1 MLENLL
7 GYILFGSVISF
18 ASPWLV
24 PILTVAPI
32 VNILSVKAYNKW
44 EYAHRSKMTDLN
56 QKLGHVEELPD
67 DFAAAKD
74 IRIYSMASWLR
85 ECYRDLSDQRSKWDR
100 NVVKKSF
107 LSRIADLVV
116 ILIRDGGAYALL
128 IHMFYSGKI
137 GIDEFVLY
145 FAAISSFASW
155 VGDIISCWNKANTVS
170 LKLCDF
176 RDFVDYPEYDGSGI
190 AKATDHMNTVPEI
203 EFKNV
208 SFRYDGAEQDTIHD
222 LSLKIKSGE
231 KLALVGLNGAGKTTL
246 VKLLCGLYRPTSGE
260 IFFNG
265 IPLSDFKREDYYKLI
280 SPVFQEIRTA
290 FFSLAETVS
299 GKSTAETDLEKAE
312 TCMRQ
317 AGLGAKIDALPDGI
331 HTKLNKKVHENGTEL
346 SGGEAQKLIYAAL
359 KGGITVGSI
368 AKYVTCI
375 MLLVETLI
383 NIVTTTQ
390 QALYNNHYLKRYFS
404 YFDIPNNM
412 YQGSLTVEKR
422 DDNEYYVE
430 FRNVSFKYPNTEA
443 YALRNVNL
451 KFKIGEKLAI
461 VGMNGSGK
469 TTFIKLLCRLYD
481 PTEGEIL
488 LNGVNIQKYDY
499 DEYMSVFS
507 VVFQDFSLFS
517 FKIGEVVAS
526 SKTFDENKVR
536 ECLVKANFGD
546 RLHEMPEGIHTYL
559 YKGYD
564 QSGIEISG
572 GEAQKIALARALY
585 KDSPFILLDEPTAA
599 LDPISEYEVYSNFN
613 AISGDKTTVYISHR
627 LASCRFCNKIVV
639 FDDGKIVQH
648 GSHEELLSDVNGKY
662 HELWNAQAQYYTT

>member
-1 MLENLL
+1 MKKKKPTHSVFSNFAWSLKMLLKYSKAAFFITALFIPINIGLRYLEIYLPSLVVSEITNGQTLTHSLLSIGIVMLLIMLGNIIVQALGHIRNSTLGIYRYKMTALVTRKQLSMFYQTYEQKEVRDLANRASNATQMWDGVQPLTDIVYNGFGMLENLL

-155 VGDIISCWNKANTVS
+155 VGGIISCWNKANTVS

-190 AKATDHMNTVPEI
+190 AKAADHMNTVPEI

-346 SGGEAQKLIYAAL
+346 SGGEAQKL
-359 KGGITVGSI
+359 
-368 AKYVTCI
+368 
-375 MLLVETLI
+375 M
-383 NIVTTTQ
+383 
-390 QALYNNHYLKRYFS
+390 
-404 YFDIPNNM
+404 
-412 YQGSLTVEKR
+412 
-422 DDNEYYVE
+422 
-430 FRNVSFKYPNTEA
+430 
-443 YALRNVNL
+443 
-451 KFKIGEKLAI
+451 
-461 VGMNGSGK
+461 
-469 TTFIKLLCRLYD
+469 
-481 PTEGEIL
+481 
-488 LNGVNIQKYDY
+488 
-499 DEYMSVFS
+499 
-507 VVFQDFSLFS
+507 
-517 FKIGEVVAS
+517 
-526 SKTFDENKVR
+526 
-536 ECLVKANFGD
+536 
-546 RLHEMPEGIHTYL
+546 
-559 YKGYD
+559 
-564 QSGIEISG
+564 
-572 GEAQKIALARALY
+572 LARALY
-585 KDSPFILLDEPTAA
+585 KDAPLLILDEPTAA
-599 LDPISEYEVYSNFN
+599 LDPIAESKIYNEFN
-613 AISGDKTTVYISHR
+613 VMAKNKTSLFISHR
-627 LASCRFCNKIVV
+627 LASTSFCDRIILLENGNITEEGTHQELMGANGTYKGL
-639 FDDGKIVQH
+639 FDIQSCWYKEDMEG
-648 GSHEELLSDVNGKY
+648 GDSE
-662 HELWNAQAQYYTT
+662 

>member
-1 MLENLL
+1 MKKKKPTHSVFSNFAWSLKMLLKYSKAAFFITALFIPINIGLRYLEIYLPSLVVSEITNGQTLTHSLLSIGIVMLLIMLGNIIVQALGHIRNSTLGIYRYKMTALVTRKQLSMFYQTYEQKEVRDLANRASNATQMWDGVQPLTDIVYNGFGMIENLL

-85 ECYRDLSDQRSKWDR
+85 ECYRDLSEQRAKWDR
-100 NVVKKSF
+100 TTVKKSF

-128 IHMFYSGKI
+128 IHMFYNGKI

-155 VGDIISCWNKANTVS
+155 VGGIISCWNKANTVS

-190 AKATDHMNTVPEI
+190 AKAADHMNTVPEI

-346 SGGEAQKLIYAAL
+346 SGGEAQKL
-359 KGGITVGSI
+359 
-368 AKYVTCI
+368 
-375 MLLVETLI
+375 M
-383 NIVTTTQ
+383 
-390 QALYNNHYLKRYFS
+390 
-404 YFDIPNNM
+404 
-412 YQGSLTVEKR
+412 
-422 DDNEYYVE
+422 
-430 FRNVSFKYPNTEA
+430 
-443 YALRNVNL
+443 
-451 KFKIGEKLAI
+451 
-461 VGMNGSGK
+461 
-469 TTFIKLLCRLYD
+469 
-481 PTEGEIL
+481 
-488 LNGVNIQKYDY
+488 
-499 DEYMSVFS
+499 
-507 VVFQDFSLFS
+507 
-517 FKIGEVVAS
+517 
-526 SKTFDENKVR
+526 
-536 ECLVKANFGD
+536 
-546 RLHEMPEGIHTYL
+546 
-559 YKGYD
+559 
-564 QSGIEISG
+564 
-572 GEAQKIALARALY
+572 LARALY
-585 KDSPFILLDEPTAA
+585 KDAPLLILDEPTAA
-599 LDPISEYEVYSNFN
+599 LDPIAESKIYNEFN
-613 AISGDKTTVYISHR
+613 VMAKNKTSLFISHR
-627 LASCRFCNKIVV
+627 LASTSFCDRIILLENGNITEEGTHQELMSANGTYKGL
-639 FDDGKIVQH
+639 FDIQSCWYKEDMEGGDG
-648 GSHEELLSDVNGKY
+648 E
-662 HELWNAQAQYYTT
+662 

>member
-1 MLENLL
+1 MKKKKPTHSVFSNFAWSLKMLLKYSKAAFFITALFIPINIGLRFLEIYLPSLVVSEITNGQTLTHSLLSIGIVMLLIMLGNIIVQALGHIRNSTLGIYRYKMTALVTKKQLSMFYQTYEQKKVRDLANRASNATQMWDGVQPLTDIVYNGFGMLENLL

-32 VNILSVKAYNKW
+32 VNIFSVKAYNKW

-155 VGDIISCWNKANTVS
+155 VGGIISCWNKANTVS

-190 AKATDHMNTVPEI
+190 AKAADHMNTVPEI

-346 SGGEAQKLIYAAL
+346 SGGEAQKL
-359 KGGITVGSI
+359 
-368 AKYVTCI
+368 
-375 MLLVETLI
+375 M
-383 NIVTTTQ
+383 
-390 QALYNNHYLKRYFS
+390 
-404 YFDIPNNM
+404 
-412 YQGSLTVEKR
+412 
-422 DDNEYYVE
+422 
-430 FRNVSFKYPNTEA
+430 
-443 YALRNVNL
+443 
-451 KFKIGEKLAI
+451 
-461 VGMNGSGK
+461 
-469 TTFIKLLCRLYD
+469 
-481 PTEGEIL
+481 
-488 LNGVNIQKYDY
+488 
-499 DEYMSVFS
+499 
-507 VVFQDFSLFS
+507 
-517 FKIGEVVAS
+517 
-526 SKTFDENKVR
+526 
-536 ECLVKANFGD
+536 
-546 RLHEMPEGIHTYL
+546 
-559 YKGYD
+559 
-564 QSGIEISG
+564 
-572 GEAQKIALARALY
+572 LARALY
-585 KDSPFILLDEPTAA
+585 KDAPLLILDEPTAA
-599 LDPISEYEVYSNFN
+599 LDPIAESKIYNEFN
-613 AISGDKTTVYISHR
+613 VMAKNKTSLFISHR
-627 LASCRFCNKIVV
+627 LASTSFCDRIILLENGNITEEGTHQELMGANGTYKGL
-639 FDDGKIVQH
+639 FDIQSCWYKEDMEGGDG
-648 GSHEELLSDVNGKY
+648 E
-662 HELWNAQAQYYTT
+662 

>member
-1 MLENLL
+1 MIMKKKKPTHSVFSNFAWSLKMLLKYSKAAFFITALFIPINIGLRYLEIYLPSLVVSEITNGQTLTHSLLSIGIVMLLIMLGNIIVQALGHIRNSTLGIYRYKMTALVTRKQLSMFYQTYEQKKVRDLANRASNATQMWDGVQPLTDIVYNGFGMLENLL

-32 VNILSVKAYNKW
+32 VNIFSVKAYNKW

-155 VGDIISCWNKANTVS
+155 VGGIISCWNKANTVS

-190 AKATDHMNTVPEI
+190 AKAADHMNTVPEI

-346 SGGEAQKLIYAAL
+346 SGGEAQKL
-359 KGGITVGSI
+359 
-368 AKYVTCI
+368 
-375 MLLVETLI
+375 M
-383 NIVTTTQ
+383 
-390 QALYNNHYLKRYFS
+390 
-404 YFDIPNNM
+404 
-412 YQGSLTVEKR
+412 
-422 DDNEYYVE
+422 
-430 FRNVSFKYPNTEA
+430 
-443 YALRNVNL
+443 
-451 KFKIGEKLAI
+451 
-461 VGMNGSGK
+461 
-469 TTFIKLLCRLYD
+469 
-481 PTEGEIL
+481 
-488 LNGVNIQKYDY
+488 
-499 DEYMSVFS
+499 
-507 VVFQDFSLFS
+507 
-517 FKIGEVVAS
+517 
-526 SKTFDENKVR
+526 
-536 ECLVKANFGD
+536 
-546 RLHEMPEGIHTYL
+546 
-559 YKGYD
+559 
-564 QSGIEISG
+564 
-572 GEAQKIALARALY
+572 LARALY
-585 KDSPFILLDEPTAA
+585 KDAPLLILDEPTAA
-599 LDPISEYEVYSNFN
+599 LDPIAESKIYNEFN
-613 AISGDKTTVYISHR
+613 VMAKNKTSLFISHR
-627 LASCRFCNKIVV
+627 LASTSFCDRIILLENGNITEEGTHQELMGANGTYKGL
-639 FDDGKIVQH
+639 FDIQSCWYKEDMEGGDG
-648 GSHEELLSDVNGKY
+648 E
-662 HELWNAQAQYYTT
+662 

>member
-1 MLENLL
+1 MKKKKPTHSVFSNFAWSLKMLLKYSKAAFFITALFIPINIGLRYLEIYLPSLVVSEVTNGQTLTHSLLLIGIVMLLIMLGNIIVQALGHIRNSTLGIYRYKITDLVTRKQLSMFYQTYEQKEVRDLANRASIATQMWDGVQPLTDIVYNGFGMIENLL

-85 ECYRDLSDQRSKWDR
+85 ECYRDLSEQRAKWDR
-100 NVVKKSF
+100 TTVKKSF

-155 VGDIISCWNKANTVS
+155 VGGIISCWNKANTVS

-190 AKATDHMNTVPEI
+190 AKAADHMNTVPEI

-346 SGGEAQKLIYAAL
+346 SGGEAQKL
-359 KGGITVGSI
+359 
-368 AKYVTCI
+368 
-375 MLLVETLI
+375 M
-383 NIVTTTQ
+383 
-390 QALYNNHYLKRYFS
+390 
-404 YFDIPNNM
+404 
-412 YQGSLTVEKR
+412 
-422 DDNEYYVE
+422 
-430 FRNVSFKYPNTEA
+430 
-443 YALRNVNL
+443 
-451 KFKIGEKLAI
+451 
-461 VGMNGSGK
+461 
-469 TTFIKLLCRLYD
+469 
-481 PTEGEIL
+481 
-488 LNGVNIQKYDY
+488 
-499 DEYMSVFS
+499 
-507 VVFQDFSLFS
+507 
-517 FKIGEVVAS
+517 
-526 SKTFDENKVR
+526 
-536 ECLVKANFGD
+536 
-546 RLHEMPEGIHTYL
+546 
-559 YKGYD
+559 
-564 QSGIEISG
+564 
-572 GEAQKIALARALY
+572 LARALY
-585 KDSPFILLDEPTAA
+585 KDAPLLILDEPTAA
-599 LDPISEYEVYSNFN
+599 LDPIAESKIYNEFN
-613 AISGDKTTVYISHR
+613 VMAKNKTSLFISHR
-627 LASCRFCNKIVV
+627 LASTSFCDRIILLENGNITEEGTHQELMAANGTYKGL
-639 FDDGKIVQH
+639 FDIQSCWYKEDMEGGDGK
-648 GSHEELLSDVNGKY
+648 
-662 HELWNAQAQYYTT
+662 

>member
-1 MLENLL
+1 MKKKKPTHSVFSNFAWSLKMLLKYSKAAFFITALFIPINIGLRYLEIYLPSLVVSEITNGQTLNHSLLSIGIVMLLIMLGYIIIQALGHIRNSTLGIYRYKMTDLVTRKQLSMFYQTYEQKKVRDLANRASNATQMWDGVQPLTDIVYNGFGMLENLL

-155 VGDIISCWNKANTVS
+155 VGGIISCWNKANTVS

-190 AKATDHMNTVPEI
+190 AKAADHMNTVPEI

-260 IFFNG
+260 IFFNS

-299 GKSTAETDLEKAE
+299 GKSTSETDLEKAE

-346 SGGEAQKLIYAAL
+346 SGGEAQKL
-359 KGGITVGSI
+359 
-368 AKYVTCI
+368 
-375 MLLVETLI
+375 M
-383 NIVTTTQ
+383 
-390 QALYNNHYLKRYFS
+390 
-404 YFDIPNNM
+404 
-412 YQGSLTVEKR
+412 
-422 DDNEYYVE
+422 
-430 FRNVSFKYPNTEA
+430 
-443 YALRNVNL
+443 
-451 KFKIGEKLAI
+451 
-461 VGMNGSGK
+461 
-469 TTFIKLLCRLYD
+469 
-481 PTEGEIL
+481 
-488 LNGVNIQKYDY
+488 
-499 DEYMSVFS
+499 
-507 VVFQDFSLFS
+507 
-517 FKIGEVVAS
+517 
-526 SKTFDENKVR
+526 
-536 ECLVKANFGD
+536 
-546 RLHEMPEGIHTYL
+546 
-559 YKGYD
+559 
-564 QSGIEISG
+564 
-572 GEAQKIALARALY
+572 LARALY
-585 KDSPFILLDEPTAA
+585 KDAPLLILDEPTAA
-599 LDPISEYEVYSNFN
+599 LDPIAESKIYNEFN
-613 AISGDKTTVYISHR
+613 VMAKNKTSLFISHR
-627 LASCRFCNKIVV
+627 LASTSFCDRIILLENGNITEEGTHQELMGANGTYKGL
-639 FDDGKIVQH
+639 FDIQSCWSKEDMEGGDG
-648 GSHEELLSDVNGKY
+648 E
-662 HELWNAQAQYYTT
+662 

>member
-1 MLENLL
+1 MKKKKPTHSVFSNFAWSLKMLLKYSKAAFFITALFIPINIGLRYLEIYLPSLVVSEVTNGQTLNHSLLSIGIVMLLIMLGYIIIQALGHIRNSTLGIYRYKMTDLVTRKQLSMFYQTYEQKKVRDLANRASNATQMWDGVQPLTDIVYNGFGMLENLL
-7 GYILFGSVISF
+7 DYILFGSVISF

-155 VGDIISCWNKANTVS
+155 VGGIISCWNKANTVS

-190 AKATDHMNTVPEI
+190 AKAADHMNTVPEI

-260 IFFNG
+260 IFFNS
-265 IPLSDFKREDYYKLI
+265 IPLSDFKRQDYYKLI

-299 GKSTAETDLEKAE
+299 GKSTSETDLEKAE

-346 SGGEAQKLIYAAL
+346 SGGEAQKL
-359 KGGITVGSI
+359 
-368 AKYVTCI
+368 
-375 MLLVETLI
+375 M
-383 NIVTTTQ
+383 
-390 QALYNNHYLKRYFS
+390 
-404 YFDIPNNM
+404 
-412 YQGSLTVEKR
+412 
-422 DDNEYYVE
+422 
-430 FRNVSFKYPNTEA
+430 
-443 YALRNVNL
+443 
-451 KFKIGEKLAI
+451 
-461 VGMNGSGK
+461 
-469 TTFIKLLCRLYD
+469 
-481 PTEGEIL
+481 
-488 LNGVNIQKYDY
+488 
-499 DEYMSVFS
+499 
-507 VVFQDFSLFS
+507 
-517 FKIGEVVAS
+517 
-526 SKTFDENKVR
+526 
-536 ECLVKANFGD
+536 
-546 RLHEMPEGIHTYL
+546 
-559 YKGYD
+559 
-564 QSGIEISG
+564 
-572 GEAQKIALARALY
+572 LARALY
-585 KDSPFILLDEPTAA
+585 KDAPLLILDEPTAA
-599 LDPISEYEVYSNFN
+599 LDPIAESKIYNEFN
-613 AISGDKTTVYISHR
+613 VMAKNKTSLFISHR
-627 LASCRFCNKIVV
+627 LASTSFCDRIILLENGNITEEGTHQELMGANGTYKGL
-639 FDDGKIVQH
+639 FDIQSCWYKEDMEEGDG
-648 GSHEELLSDVNGKY
+648 E
-662 HELWNAQAQYYTT
+662 

>member
-1 MLENLL
+1 MKKKKPTHSVFSNFAWSLKMLLKYSKAAFFITALFIPINIGLRYLEIYLPSLVVSEITNGQTLTHSLLSIGIVMLLIMLGNIIVQALGHIRNSTLGIYRYKMTALVTRKQLSMFYQTYEQKKVRDLANRASNATQMWDGVQPLTDIVYNGFGMLENLL

-346 SGGEAQKLIYAAL
+346 SGGEAQKL
-359 KGGITVGSI
+359 
-368 AKYVTCI
+368 
-375 MLLVETLI
+375 M
-383 NIVTTTQ
+383 
-390 QALYNNHYLKRYFS
+390 
-404 YFDIPNNM
+404 
-412 YQGSLTVEKR
+412 
-422 DDNEYYVE
+422 
-430 FRNVSFKYPNTEA
+430 
-443 YALRNVNL
+443 
-451 KFKIGEKLAI
+451 
-461 VGMNGSGK
+461 
-469 TTFIKLLCRLYD
+469 
-481 PTEGEIL
+481 
-488 LNGVNIQKYDY
+488 
-499 DEYMSVFS
+499 
-507 VVFQDFSLFS
+507 
-517 FKIGEVVAS
+517 
-526 SKTFDENKVR
+526 
-536 ECLVKANFGD
+536 
-546 RLHEMPEGIHTYL
+546 
-559 YKGYD
+559 
-564 QSGIEISG
+564 
-572 GEAQKIALARALY
+572 LARALY
-585 KDSPFILLDEPTAA
+585 KDAPLLILDEPTAA
-599 LDPISEYEVYSNFN
+599 LDPIAESKIYTEFN
-613 AISGDKTTVYISHR
+613 VMAKSKTSLFISHR
-627 LASCRFCNKIVV
+627 LASTSFCDRIILLENGNITEEGTHQELMGANGTYKGL
-639 FDDGKIVQH
+639 FDIQSCWYKEDMEGGDG
-648 GSHEELLSDVNGKY
+648 E
-662 HELWNAQAQYYTT
+662 

>member
-1 MLENLL
+1 MKKKKPTHSVFSNFAWSLKMLLKYSKAAFFITALFIPINIGLRYLEIYLPSLVVSEITNGQTLTHSLLSIGIVMLLIMLGNIIVQALGHIRNSTLGIYRYKMTALVTRKQLSMFYQTYEQKEVRGLANRASNATQMWDGVQPLTDIVYNGFGMLENLL

-155 VGDIISCWNKANTVS
+155 VGGIISCWNKANTVS

-176 RDFVDYPEYDGSGI
+176 RDFVDYPEYNGSGI
-190 AKATDHMNTVPEI
+190 AKAADHMNTVPEI

-312 TCMRQ
+312 TCMCQ

-346 SGGEAQKLIYAAL
+346 SGGEAQKL
-359 KGGITVGSI
+359 
-368 AKYVTCI
+368 
-375 MLLVETLI
+375 M
-383 NIVTTTQ
+383 
-390 QALYNNHYLKRYFS
+390 
-404 YFDIPNNM
+404 
-412 YQGSLTVEKR
+412 
-422 DDNEYYVE
+422 
-430 FRNVSFKYPNTEA
+430 
-443 YALRNVNL
+443 
-451 KFKIGEKLAI
+451 
-461 VGMNGSGK
+461 
-469 TTFIKLLCRLYD
+469 
-481 PTEGEIL
+481 
-488 LNGVNIQKYDY
+488 
-499 DEYMSVFS
+499 
-507 VVFQDFSLFS
+507 
-517 FKIGEVVAS
+517 
-526 SKTFDENKVR
+526 
-536 ECLVKANFGD
+536 
-546 RLHEMPEGIHTYL
+546 
-559 YKGYD
+559 
-564 QSGIEISG
+564 
-572 GEAQKIALARALY
+572 LARALY
-585 KDSPFILLDEPTAA
+585 KDAPLLILDEPTAA
-599 LDPISEYEVYSNFN
+599 LDPIAESKIYNEFN
-613 AISGDKTTVYISHR
+613 VMAKNKTSLFISHR
-627 LASCRFCNKIVV
+627 LASTSFCDRIILLENGNITEEGTHQELMGANGTYKGL
-639 FDDGKIVQH
+639 FDIQSCWYKEDMEGGDG
-648 GSHEELLSDVNGKY
+648 E
-662 HELWNAQAQYYTT
+662 

>member
-1 MLENLL
+1 MKKKKPTHSVFSNFAWSLKMLLKYSKAAFFITALFIPINIGLRYLEIYLPSLVVSEITNGQTLTHSLLSIGIVMLLIMLGNIIVQALGHIRNSTLGIYRYKMTALVTRKQLSMFYQTYEQKEVRDLANRASNATQMWDGVQPLTDIVYSGFGMIENLL

-155 VGDIISCWNKANTVS
+155 VGGIISCWNKANTVS

-190 AKATDHMNTVPEI
+190 AKAADHMNTVPEI

-331 HTKLNKKVHENGTEL
+331 HTKLNKKVNQNGTEL
-346 SGGEAQKLIYAAL
+346 SGGEAQKL
-359 KGGITVGSI
+359 
-368 AKYVTCI
+368 
-375 MLLVETLI
+375 M
-383 NIVTTTQ
+383 
-390 QALYNNHYLKRYFS
+390 
-404 YFDIPNNM
+404 
-412 YQGSLTVEKR
+412 
-422 DDNEYYVE
+422 
-430 FRNVSFKYPNTEA
+430 
-443 YALRNVNL
+443 
-451 KFKIGEKLAI
+451 
-461 VGMNGSGK
+461 
-469 TTFIKLLCRLYD
+469 
-481 PTEGEIL
+481 
-488 LNGVNIQKYDY
+488 
-499 DEYMSVFS
+499 
-507 VVFQDFSLFS
+507 
-517 FKIGEVVAS
+517 
-526 SKTFDENKVR
+526 
-536 ECLVKANFGD
+536 
-546 RLHEMPEGIHTYL
+546 
-559 YKGYD
+559 
-564 QSGIEISG
+564 
-572 GEAQKIALARALY
+572 LARALY
-585 KDSPFILLDEPTAA
+585 KDAPLLILDEPTAA
-599 LDPISEYEVYSNFN
+599 LDPIAESKIYNEFN
-613 AISGDKTTVYISHR
+613 VMAKNKTSLFISHR
-627 LASCRFCNKIVV
+627 LASTSFCDRIILLENGNITEEGTHQELMGANGTYKGL
-639 FDDGKIVQH
+639 FDIQSCWYKEDMEGGDG
-648 GSHEELLSDVNGKY
+648 E
-662 HELWNAQAQYYTT
+662 

>member
-1 MLENLL
+1 MKKKKPTHSVFSNFAWSLKMLLKYSKAAFFITALFIPINIGLRYLEIYLPSLVVSEITNGQTLTHSLLSIGIVMLLIMLGNIIVQALGHIRNSTLGIYRYKMTALVTRKQLSMFYQTYEQKKVRDLANRASNATQMWDGVQPLTDIVYSGFGMLENLL

-85 ECYRDLSDQRSKWDR
+85 ECYRDLSEQRAKWDR
-100 NVVKKSF
+100 TTVKKSF

-128 IHMFYSGKI
+128 IHMFYNGKI

-155 VGDIISCWNKANTVS
+155 VGGIISCWNKANTVS

-190 AKATDHMNTVPEI
+190 AKAADHMNTVPEI

-346 SGGEAQKLIYAAL
+346 SGGEAQKL
-359 KGGITVGSI
+359 
-368 AKYVTCI
+368 
-375 MLLVETLI
+375 M
-383 NIVTTTQ
+383 
-390 QALYNNHYLKRYFS
+390 
-404 YFDIPNNM
+404 
-412 YQGSLTVEKR
+412 
-422 DDNEYYVE
+422 
-430 FRNVSFKYPNTEA
+430 
-443 YALRNVNL
+443 
-451 KFKIGEKLAI
+451 
-461 VGMNGSGK
+461 
-469 TTFIKLLCRLYD
+469 
-481 PTEGEIL
+481 
-488 LNGVNIQKYDY
+488 
-499 DEYMSVFS
+499 
-507 VVFQDFSLFS
+507 
-517 FKIGEVVAS
+517 
-526 SKTFDENKVR
+526 
-536 ECLVKANFGD
+536 
-546 RLHEMPEGIHTYL
+546 
-559 YKGYD
+559 
-564 QSGIEISG
+564 
-572 GEAQKIALARALY
+572 LARALY
-585 KDSPFILLDEPTAA
+585 KDAPLLILDEPTAA
-599 LDPISEYEVYSNFN
+599 LDPIAESKIYNEFN
-613 AISGDKTTVYISHR
+613 VMAKNKTSLFISHR
-627 LASCRFCNKIVV
+627 LASTSFCDRIILLENGNITEEGTHQELMGANGTYKGL
-639 FDDGKIVQH
+639 FDIQSCWYKEDMEGGDG
-648 GSHEELLSDVNGKY
+648 E
-662 HELWNAQAQYYTT
+662 

>member
-1 MLENLL
+1 MKKKKPTHSVFSNFAWSLKMLLKYSKAAFFITALFIPINIGLRYLEIYLPSLVVSEITNGQTLTHSLLSIGIVMLLIMLGNIIVQALGHVRNSTLGIYRYKMTALVTRKQLSMFYQTYEQKEVRDLANRASNATQMWDGVQPLTDIVYNGFGMLENLL

-155 VGDIISCWNKANTVS
+155 VGGIISCWNKANTVS

-176 RDFVDYPEYDGSGI
+176 RDFVDYPEYNGSGI
-190 AKATDHMNTVPEI
+190 AKAADHMNTVPEI

-246 VKLLCGLYRPTSGE
+246 VKLLCGLYRSTSGE

-346 SGGEAQKLIYAAL
+346 SGGEAQKL
-359 KGGITVGSI
+359 
-368 AKYVTCI
+368 
-375 MLLVETLI
+375 M
-383 NIVTTTQ
+383 
-390 QALYNNHYLKRYFS
+390 
-404 YFDIPNNM
+404 
-412 YQGSLTVEKR
+412 
-422 DDNEYYVE
+422 
-430 FRNVSFKYPNTEA
+430 
-443 YALRNVNL
+443 
-451 KFKIGEKLAI
+451 
-461 VGMNGSGK
+461 
-469 TTFIKLLCRLYD
+469 
-481 PTEGEIL
+481 
-488 LNGVNIQKYDY
+488 
-499 DEYMSVFS
+499 
-507 VVFQDFSLFS
+507 
-517 FKIGEVVAS
+517 
-526 SKTFDENKVR
+526 
-536 ECLVKANFGD
+536 
-546 RLHEMPEGIHTYL
+546 
-559 YKGYD
+559 
-564 QSGIEISG
+564 
-572 GEAQKIALARALY
+572 LARAFY
-585 KDSPFILLDEPTAA
+585 KDAPLLILDEPTAA
-599 LDPISEYEVYSNFN
+599 LDPIAESKIYNEFN
-613 AISGDKTTVYISHR
+613 VMAKNKTSLFISHR
-627 LASCRFCNKIVV
+627 LASTSFCDRIILLENGNITEEGTHQELMGANGTYKGL
-639 FDDGKIVQH
+639 FDIQSCWYKEDMERGDG
-648 GSHEELLSDVNGKY
+648 E
-662 HELWNAQAQYYTT
+662 

>member
-1 MLENLL
+1 MKKKKPTHSVFSNFAWSLKMLLKYSKAAFFITALFIPINIGLRYLEIYLPSLVVSEITNGQTLTHSLLSIGIVMLLIMLGNIIVQALGHIRNSTLGIYRYKMTALVTRKQLSMFYQTYEQKKVRDLANRASNATQMWDGVQPLTDIVYNGFGMLENLL

-116 ILIRDGGAYALL
+116 ILIRDGGVYALL

-145 FAAISSFASW
+145 FATISSFASW
-155 VGDIISCWNKANTVS
+155 VGGIISCWNKANTVS

-190 AKATDHMNTVPEI
+190 AKAADHMNTVPEI

-299 GKSTAETDLEKAE
+299 GTSTAETDLEKAE

-317 AGLGAKIDALPDGI
+317 AGLGAKIDALPDGS
-331 HTKLNKKVHENGTEL
+331 HTKLTKQFHENGTEL
-346 SGGEAQKLIYAAL
+346 SGGEAQKL
-359 KGGITVGSI
+359 
-368 AKYVTCI
+368 
-375 MLLVETLI
+375 M
-383 NIVTTTQ
+383 
-390 QALYNNHYLKRYFS
+390 
-404 YFDIPNNM
+404 
-412 YQGSLTVEKR
+412 
-422 DDNEYYVE
+422 
-430 FRNVSFKYPNTEA
+430 
-443 YALRNVNL
+443 
-451 KFKIGEKLAI
+451 
-461 VGMNGSGK
+461 
-469 TTFIKLLCRLYD
+469 
-481 PTEGEIL
+481 
-488 LNGVNIQKYDY
+488 
-499 DEYMSVFS
+499 
-507 VVFQDFSLFS
+507 
-517 FKIGEVVAS
+517 
-526 SKTFDENKVR
+526 
-536 ECLVKANFGD
+536 
-546 RLHEMPEGIHTYL
+546 
-559 YKGYD
+559 
-564 QSGIEISG
+564 
-572 GEAQKIALARALY
+572 LARALY
-585 KDSPFILLDEPTAA
+585 KDAPLLILDEPTAA
-599 LDPISEYEVYSNFN
+599 LDPIAESKIYNEFN
-613 AISGDKTTVYISHR
+613 VMAKNKTSLFISHR
-627 LASCRFCNKIVV
+627 LASTSFCDRIILLENGNITEEGTHQELMGANGTYKGL
-639 FDDGKIVQH
+639 FDIQSCWYKEDMEGGDG
-648 GSHEELLSDVNGKY
+648 E
-662 HELWNAQAQYYTT
+662 

>member
-1 MLENLL
+1 MKKKKPTHSVFSNFAWSLKMLLKYSKAAFFITALFIPINIGLRYLEIYLPSLVVSEITNGQTLTHSLLSIGIVMLLIMLGNIIVQALGHIRNSTLGIYRYKMTALVTRKQLSMFYQTYEQKEVRDLANRASNATQMWDGVQPLTDIVYNGFGMLENLL

-155 VGDIISCWNKANTVS
+155 VGGIISCWNKANTVS
-170 LKLCDF
+170 LKLRDF
-176 RDFVDYPEYDGSGI
+176 RDFVDYPEYNGSGI
-190 AKATDHMNTVPEI
+190 AKAADHMNTVPEI

-346 SGGEAQKLIYAAL
+346 SGGEAQKL
-359 KGGITVGSI
+359 
-368 AKYVTCI
+368 
-375 MLLVETLI
+375 M
-383 NIVTTTQ
+383 
-390 QALYNNHYLKRYFS
+390 
-404 YFDIPNNM
+404 
-412 YQGSLTVEKR
+412 
-422 DDNEYYVE
+422 
-430 FRNVSFKYPNTEA
+430 
-443 YALRNVNL
+443 
-451 KFKIGEKLAI
+451 
-461 VGMNGSGK
+461 
-469 TTFIKLLCRLYD
+469 
-481 PTEGEIL
+481 
-488 LNGVNIQKYDY
+488 
-499 DEYMSVFS
+499 
-507 VVFQDFSLFS
+507 
-517 FKIGEVVAS
+517 
-526 SKTFDENKVR
+526 
-536 ECLVKANFGD
+536 
-546 RLHEMPEGIHTYL
+546 
-559 YKGYD
+559 
-564 QSGIEISG
+564 
-572 GEAQKIALARALY
+572 LARALY
-585 KDSPFILLDEPTAA
+585 KDAPLLILDEPTAA
-599 LDPISEYEVYSNFN
+599 LDPIAESKIYNEFN
-613 AISGDKTTVYISHR
+613 VMAKNKTSLFISHR
-627 LASCRFCNKIVV
+627 LASTSFCDRIILLENGNIT
-639 FDDGKIVQH
+639 
-648 GSHEELLSDVNGKY
+648 EEGTHQS
-662 HELWNAQAQYYTT
+662 

>member
-1 MLENLL
+1 MKKKKPTHSVFSNSAWSLKMLLKYSKAAFFITALFIPINIGLRYLEIYLPSLVVSEITNGQTLTHSLLSIGIVMLLIMLGNIIVQALGHIRNSTLGIYRYKMTALVTRKQLSMFYQTYEQKEVRDLANRASNATQMWDGVQPLTDIVYSGFGMIENLL

-155 VGDIISCWNKANTVS
+155 VGGIISCWNKANTVS

-190 AKATDHMNTVPEI
+190 AKAADHMNTVPEI

-346 SGGEAQKLIYAAL
+346 SGGEAQKL
-359 KGGITVGSI
+359 
-368 AKYVTCI
+368 
-375 MLLVETLI
+375 M
-383 NIVTTTQ
+383 
-390 QALYNNHYLKRYFS
+390 
-404 YFDIPNNM
+404 
-412 YQGSLTVEKR
+412 
-422 DDNEYYVE
+422 
-430 FRNVSFKYPNTEA
+430 
-443 YALRNVNL
+443 
-451 KFKIGEKLAI
+451 
-461 VGMNGSGK
+461 
-469 TTFIKLLCRLYD
+469 
-481 PTEGEIL
+481 
-488 LNGVNIQKYDY
+488 
-499 DEYMSVFS
+499 
-507 VVFQDFSLFS
+507 
-517 FKIGEVVAS
+517 
-526 SKTFDENKVR
+526 
-536 ECLVKANFGD
+536 
-546 RLHEMPEGIHTYL
+546 
-559 YKGYD
+559 
-564 QSGIEISG
+564 
-572 GEAQKIALARALY
+572 LARALY
-585 KDSPFILLDEPTAA
+585 KDAPLLILDEPTAA
-599 LDPISEYEVYSNFN
+599 LDPIAESKIYNEFN
-613 AISGDKTTVYISHR
+613 VMAKNKTSLFISHR
-627 LASCRFCNKIVV
+627 LASTSFCDRIILLENGNITEEGTHQELMGANGTYKGL
-639 FDDGKIVQH
+639 FDIQSCWYKEDMEGGDG
-648 GSHEELLSDVNGKY
+648 E
-662 HELWNAQAQYYTT
+662 

>member
-1 MLENLL
+1 MKKKKPTHSVFSNFAWSLKMLLKYSKAAFFITALFIPINIGLRYLEIYLPSLVVSEITNGQTLTHSLLSIGIVMLLIMLGNIIVQALGHVRNSTLGIYRYKMTALVTRKQLSMFYQTYEQKEVRDLANRASNATQMWDGVQPLTDIVYNGFGMLENLL

-155 VGDIISCWNKANTVS
+155 VGGIISCWNKANTVS

-176 RDFVDYPEYDGSGI
+176 RDFVDYPEYNGSGI
-190 AKATDHMNTVPEI
+190 AKAADHMNTVPEI

-346 SGGEAQKLIYAAL
+346 SGGEAQKL
-359 KGGITVGSI
+359 
-368 AKYVTCI
+368 
-375 MLLVETLI
+375 M
-383 NIVTTTQ
+383 
-390 QALYNNHYLKRYFS
+390 
-404 YFDIPNNM
+404 
-412 YQGSLTVEKR
+412 
-422 DDNEYYVE
+422 
-430 FRNVSFKYPNTEA
+430 
-443 YALRNVNL
+443 
-451 KFKIGEKLAI
+451 
-461 VGMNGSGK
+461 
-469 TTFIKLLCRLYD
+469 
-481 PTEGEIL
+481 
-488 LNGVNIQKYDY
+488 
-499 DEYMSVFS
+499 
-507 VVFQDFSLFS
+507 
-517 FKIGEVVAS
+517 
-526 SKTFDENKVR
+526 
-536 ECLVKANFGD
+536 
-546 RLHEMPEGIHTYL
+546 
-559 YKGYD
+559 
-564 QSGIEISG
+564 
-572 GEAQKIALARALY
+572 LARAFY
-585 KDSPFILLDEPTAA
+585 KDAPLLILDEPTAA
-599 LDPISEYEVYSNFN
+599 LDPIAESKIYNEFN
-613 AISGDKTTVYISHR
+613 VMAKNKTSLFISHR
-627 LASCRFCNKIVV
+627 LASTSFCDRIILLENGNITEEGTHQELMGANGTYKGL
-639 FDDGKIVQH
+639 FDIQSCWYKEDMEGGDG
-648 GSHEELLSDVNGKY
+648 E
-662 HELWNAQAQYYTT
+662 

>member
-1 MLENLL
+1 MKKKKPTHSVFSNFAWSLKMLLKYSKAAFFITALFIPINIGLRYLEIYLPSLVVSEITNDQTLTHSLLSIGIVMLLIMLGNIIVQALGHIRNSTLGIYRYKMTALVTRKQLSMFYQTYEQKEVRDLANRASNATQMWDGVQPLTDIVYNGFGMLENLL

-155 VGDIISCWNKANTVS
+155 VGGIISCWNKANTVS

-190 AKATDHMNTVPEI
+190 AKAADHMNTVPEI

-346 SGGEAQKLIYAAL
+346 SGGEAQKL
-359 KGGITVGSI
+359 
-368 AKYVTCI
+368 
-375 MLLVETLI
+375 M
-383 NIVTTTQ
+383 
-390 QALYNNHYLKRYFS
+390 
-404 YFDIPNNM
+404 
-412 YQGSLTVEKR
+412 
-422 DDNEYYVE
+422 
-430 FRNVSFKYPNTEA
+430 
-443 YALRNVNL
+443 
-451 KFKIGEKLAI
+451 
-461 VGMNGSGK
+461 
-469 TTFIKLLCRLYD
+469 
-481 PTEGEIL
+481 
-488 LNGVNIQKYDY
+488 
-499 DEYMSVFS
+499 
-507 VVFQDFSLFS
+507 
-517 FKIGEVVAS
+517 
-526 SKTFDENKVR
+526 
-536 ECLVKANFGD
+536 
-546 RLHEMPEGIHTYL
+546 
-559 YKGYD
+559 
-564 QSGIEISG
+564 
-572 GEAQKIALARALY
+572 LARALY
-585 KDSPFILLDEPTAA
+585 KDAPLLILDEPTAA
-599 LDPISEYEVYSNFN
+599 LDPIAESKIYNEFN
-613 AISGDKTTVYISHR
+613 VMAKNKTSLFISHR
-627 LASCRFCNKIVV
+627 LASTSFCDRIILLENGNITEEGTHQELMGANGTYKGL
-639 FDDGKIVQH
+639 FDIQSCWYKEDMDG
-648 GSHEELLSDVNGKY
+648 GDGE
-662 HELWNAQAQYYTT
+662 

>member
-1 MLENLL
+1 MIMKKKKPTHSVFSNFAWSLKMLLKYSKAAFFITALFIPINIGLRYLEIYLPSLVVSEITNGQTLTHSLLSIGIVMLLIMLGNIIVQALGHIRNSTLGIYRYKMTALVTRKQLSMFYQTYEQKEVRDLANRASNATQMWDGVQPLTDIVYSGFGMIENLL

-85 ECYRDLSDQRSKWDR
+85 ECYRDLSEQRAKWDR
-100 NVVKKSF
+100 TTVKKSF

-128 IHMFYSGKI
+128 IHMFYNGKI

-155 VGDIISCWNKANTVS
+155 VGGIISCWNKANTVS

-190 AKATDHMNTVPEI
+190 AKAADHMNTVPEI

-208 SFRYDGAEQDTIHD
+208 SFRYDGAEQDTIHN

-260 IFFNG
+260 IYFNG
-265 IPLSDFKREDYYKLI
+265 IPLADFKREDYYQLI

-299 GKSTAETDLEKAE
+299 GKSIAETDLGKAE
-312 TCMRQ
+312 KCMRQ
-317 AGLGAKIDALPDGI
+317 AGLGAKIDTLPNGI

-346 SGGEAQKLIYAAL
+346 SGGEAQKL
-359 KGGITVGSI
+359 
-368 AKYVTCI
+368 
-375 MLLVETLI
+375 M
-383 NIVTTTQ
+383 
-390 QALYNNHYLKRYFS
+390 
-404 YFDIPNNM
+404 
-412 YQGSLTVEKR
+412 
-422 DDNEYYVE
+422 
-430 FRNVSFKYPNTEA
+430 
-443 YALRNVNL
+443 
-451 KFKIGEKLAI
+451 
-461 VGMNGSGK
+461 
-469 TTFIKLLCRLYD
+469 
-481 PTEGEIL
+481 
-488 LNGVNIQKYDY
+488 
-499 DEYMSVFS
+499 
-507 VVFQDFSLFS
+507 
-517 FKIGEVVAS
+517 
-526 SKTFDENKVR
+526 
-536 ECLVKANFGD
+536 
-546 RLHEMPEGIHTYL
+546 
-559 YKGYD
+559 
-564 QSGIEISG
+564 
-572 GEAQKIALARALY
+572 LARALY
-585 KDSPFILLDEPTAA
+585 KDAPLLILDEPTAA
-599 LDPISEYEVYSNFN
+599 LDPIAESKIYNEFN
-613 AISGDKTTVYISHR
+613 VMAKNKTSLFISHR
-627 LASCRFCNKIVV
+627 LASTSFCDRIILLEKGSITEEGTHQELMAANGTYKGL
-639 FDDGKIVQH
+639 FDIQSCWYKEDMEGGDG
-648 GSHEELLSDVNGKY
+648 E
-662 HELWNAQAQYYTT
+662 

>member
-1 MLENLL
+1 MKKKKPTHSVFSNFAWSLKMLLKYSKAAFFITALFIPINIGLRYLEIYLPSLVVSEITNGQTLTHSLLSIGIVMLLIMLGNIIVQALGHIRNSTLGIYRYKMTALVTRKQLSMFYQTYEQKKVRDLANRASNATQMWDGVQPLTDIVYNGFGMLENLL

-155 VGDIISCWNKANTVS
+155 VGGIISCWNKANTVS

-346 SGGEAQKLIYAAL
+346 SGGEAQKL
-359 KGGITVGSI
+359 
-368 AKYVTCI
+368 
-375 MLLVETLI
+375 M
-383 NIVTTTQ
+383 
-390 QALYNNHYLKRYFS
+390 
-404 YFDIPNNM
+404 
-412 YQGSLTVEKR
+412 
-422 DDNEYYVE
+422 
-430 FRNVSFKYPNTEA
+430 
-443 YALRNVNL
+443 
-451 KFKIGEKLAI
+451 
-461 VGMNGSGK
+461 
-469 TTFIKLLCRLYD
+469 
-481 PTEGEIL
+481 
-488 LNGVNIQKYDY
+488 
-499 DEYMSVFS
+499 
-507 VVFQDFSLFS
+507 
-517 FKIGEVVAS
+517 
-526 SKTFDENKVR
+526 
-536 ECLVKANFGD
+536 
-546 RLHEMPEGIHTYL
+546 
-559 YKGYD
+559 
-564 QSGIEISG
+564 
-572 GEAQKIALARALY
+572 LARALY
-585 KDSPFILLDEPTAA
+585 KDASLLILDEPTAA
-599 LDPISEYEVYSNFN
+599 LDPIAESKIYNEFN
-613 AISGDKTTVYISHR
+613 VMAKNKTSLFISHR
-627 LASCRFCNKIVV
+627 LASTSFCDRIILLENGNITEEGTHQELMGANGTYKGL
-639 FDDGKIVQH
+639 FDIQSCWYKEDMEGGDG
-648 GSHEELLSDVNGKY
+648 E
-662 HELWNAQAQYYTT
+662 

>member
-1 MLENLL
+1 MKKKKPTHSVFSNFAWSLKMLLKYSKAAFFITALFIPINIGLRYLEIYLPSLVVSEITNGQTLNHSLLSIGIVMLLIMLGYIIIQALGHIRNSTLGIYRYKMTDLVTRKQLSMFYQTYEQKKVRDLANRASNATQMWDGVQPLTDIVYNGFGMLENLL

-155 VGDIISCWNKANTVS
+155 VGGIISCWNKANTVS

-190 AKATDHMNTVPEI
+190 AKAADHMNTVPEI

-260 IFFNG
+260 IFFNS

-299 GKSTAETDLEKAE
+299 GKSTSETDLEKAE

-317 AGLGAKIDALPDGI
+317 AGLGAKIDVLPDGI

-346 SGGEAQKLIYAAL
+346 SGGEAQKL
-359 KGGITVGSI
+359 
-368 AKYVTCI
+368 
-375 MLLVETLI
+375 M
-383 NIVTTTQ
+383 
-390 QALYNNHYLKRYFS
+390 
-404 YFDIPNNM
+404 
-412 YQGSLTVEKR
+412 
-422 DDNEYYVE
+422 
-430 FRNVSFKYPNTEA
+430 
-443 YALRNVNL
+443 
-451 KFKIGEKLAI
+451 
-461 VGMNGSGK
+461 
-469 TTFIKLLCRLYD
+469 
-481 PTEGEIL
+481 
-488 LNGVNIQKYDY
+488 
-499 DEYMSVFS
+499 
-507 VVFQDFSLFS
+507 
-517 FKIGEVVAS
+517 
-526 SKTFDENKVR
+526 
-536 ECLVKANFGD
+536 
-546 RLHEMPEGIHTYL
+546 
-559 YKGYD
+559 
-564 QSGIEISG
+564 
-572 GEAQKIALARALY
+572 LARALY
-585 KDSPFILLDEPTAA
+585 KDAPLLILDEPTAA
-599 LDPISEYEVYSNFN
+599 LDPIAESKIYNEFN
-613 AISGDKTTVYISHR
+613 VMAKNKTSLFISHR
-627 LASCRFCNKIVV
+627 LASTSFCDRIILLENGNITEEGTHQELMGANGTYKGL
-639 FDDGKIVQH
+639 FDIQSCWYKEDMEGGDG
-648 GSHEELLSDVNGKY
+648 E
-662 HELWNAQAQYYTT
+662 

>member
-1 MLENLL
+1 MKKKKPTHSVFSNFAWSLKMLLKYSKAAFFITALFIPINIGLRYLEIYLPSLVVSEITNGQTLTHSLLSIGIVMLLIMLGNIIVQALGHIRNSTLGIYRYKMTALVTRKQLSMFYQTYEQKEVRDLANRASNATQMWDGVQPLTDIVYNGFGMLENLL

-85 ECYRDLSDQRSKWDR
+85 ECYRDLSEQRAKWDR
-100 NVVKKSF
+100 TTVKKSF

-128 IHMFYSGKI
+128 IHMFYNGKI

-155 VGDIISCWNKANTVS
+155 VGGIISCWNKANTVS

-190 AKATDHMNTVPEI
+190 AKAADHMNTVPEI

-346 SGGEAQKLIYAAL
+346 SGGEAQKL
-359 KGGITVGSI
+359 
-368 AKYVTCI
+368 
-375 MLLVETLI
+375 M
-383 NIVTTTQ
+383 
-390 QALYNNHYLKRYFS
+390 
-404 YFDIPNNM
+404 
-412 YQGSLTVEKR
+412 
-422 DDNEYYVE
+422 
-430 FRNVSFKYPNTEA
+430 
-443 YALRNVNL
+443 
-451 KFKIGEKLAI
+451 
-461 VGMNGSGK
+461 
-469 TTFIKLLCRLYD
+469 
-481 PTEGEIL
+481 
-488 LNGVNIQKYDY
+488 
-499 DEYMSVFS
+499 
-507 VVFQDFSLFS
+507 
-517 FKIGEVVAS
+517 
-526 SKTFDENKVR
+526 
-536 ECLVKANFGD
+536 
-546 RLHEMPEGIHTYL
+546 
-559 YKGYD
+559 
-564 QSGIEISG
+564 
-572 GEAQKIALARALY
+572 LARALY
-585 KDSPFILLDEPTAA
+585 KDAPLLILDEPTAA
-599 LDPISEYEVYSNFN
+599 LDPIAESKIYNEFN
-613 AISGDKTTVYISHR
+613 VMAKNKTSLFISHR
-627 LASCRFCNKIVV
+627 LASTSFCDRIILLENGNITEEGTHQELMAANGTYKGL
-639 FDDGKIVQH
+639 FDIQSCWYKEDMEGGDG
-648 GSHEELLSDVNGKY
+648 E
-662 HELWNAQAQYYTT
+662 

>member
-1 MLENLL
+1 MKKKKPTHSVFSNFAWSLKMLLKYSKAAFFITALFIPINIGLRYLEIYLPSLVVSEITNGQTLTHSLLSIGIVMLLIMLGNIIVQALGHIRNSTLGIYRYKMTALVTRKQLSMFYQTYEQKKVRDLANRASNATQMWDGVQPLTDIVYNGFGMLENLL

-107 LSRIADLVV
+107 LSCIADLVV

-128 IHMFYSGKI
+128 IHMLYSGKI

-155 VGDIISCWNKANTVS
+155 VGGIISCWNKANTVS

-176 RDFVDYPEYDGSGI
+176 RDFVDYPEYDESGI
-190 AKATDHMNTVPEI
+190 AKAADHMNTVPEI

-299 GKSTAETDLEKAE
+299 GKGTAETDLEKAE

-346 SGGEAQKLIYAAL
+346 SGGEAQKL
-359 KGGITVGSI
+359 
-368 AKYVTCI
+368 
-375 MLLVETLI
+375 M
-383 NIVTTTQ
+383 
-390 QALYNNHYLKRYFS
+390 
-404 YFDIPNNM
+404 
-412 YQGSLTVEKR
+412 
-422 DDNEYYVE
+422 
-430 FRNVSFKYPNTEA
+430 
-443 YALRNVNL
+443 
-451 KFKIGEKLAI
+451 
-461 VGMNGSGK
+461 
-469 TTFIKLLCRLYD
+469 
-481 PTEGEIL
+481 
-488 LNGVNIQKYDY
+488 
-499 DEYMSVFS
+499 
-507 VVFQDFSLFS
+507 
-517 FKIGEVVAS
+517 
-526 SKTFDENKVR
+526 
-536 ECLVKANFGD
+536 
-546 RLHEMPEGIHTYL
+546 
-559 YKGYD
+559 
-564 QSGIEISG
+564 
-572 GEAQKIALARALY
+572 LARALY
-585 KDSPFILLDEPTAA
+585 KDAPLLILDEPTAA
-599 LDPISEYEVYSNFN
+599 LDPIAESKIYNEFN
-613 AISGDKTTVYISHR
+613 VMAKNKTSLFISHR
-627 LASCRFCNKIVV
+627 LASTSFCDRIILLENGNITEEGTHQELMGANGTYKGL
-639 FDDGKIVQH
+639 FDIQSCWYKEDMEGGDG
-648 GSHEELLSDVNGKY
+648 E
-662 HELWNAQAQYYTT
+662 

>member
-1 MLENLL
+1 MKKKKPTHSVFSNFAWSLKMLLKYSKAAFFITALFIPINIGLRYLEIYLPSLVVSEVTSGQTLNHSLLSIGIVMLLILLGNIIVQALGHIRTSTLGIYRYKMTDLVTRKQLSMFYQTYEQKEVRDLANRASTATQMWDGVQPLMDIVYSGFGMIENLL

-85 ECYRDLSDQRSKWDR
+85 ECYRDLSEQRAKWDR
-100 NVVKKSF
+100 TTVKKSF

-128 IHMFYSGKI
+128 IHMFYTGKI

-155 VGDIISCWNKANTVS
+155 VGGIISCWNKANTVS

-176 RDFVDYPEYDGSGI
+176 REFVDYPEYDGSGI
-190 AKATDHMNTVPEI
+190 AKAEDHLNTVPEI
-203 EFKNV
+203 EFRNV
-208 SFRYDGAEQDTIHD
+208 SFRYDGADHDTIHN

-260 IFFNG
+260 IYFNG

-299 GKSTAETDLEKAE
+299 GKSIAETDLLKAE
-312 TCMRQ
+312 ACIRQ
-317 AGLGAKIDALPDGI
+317 AGLSAKIDALPDGI

-346 SGGEAQKLIYAAL
+346 SGGEAQKL
-359 KGGITVGSI
+359 
-368 AKYVTCI
+368 
-375 MLLVETLI
+375 M
-383 NIVTTTQ
+383 
-390 QALYNNHYLKRYFS
+390 
-404 YFDIPNNM
+404 
-412 YQGSLTVEKR
+412 
-422 DDNEYYVE
+422 
-430 FRNVSFKYPNTEA
+430 
-443 YALRNVNL
+443 
-451 KFKIGEKLAI
+451 
-461 VGMNGSGK
+461 
-469 TTFIKLLCRLYD
+469 
-481 PTEGEIL
+481 
-488 LNGVNIQKYDY
+488 
-499 DEYMSVFS
+499 
-507 VVFQDFSLFS
+507 
-517 FKIGEVVAS
+517 
-526 SKTFDENKVR
+526 
-536 ECLVKANFGD
+536 
-546 RLHEMPEGIHTYL
+546 
-559 YKGYD
+559 
-564 QSGIEISG
+564 
-572 GEAQKIALARALY
+572 LARALY
-585 KDSPFILLDEPTAA
+585 KDAPLLILDEPTAA
-599 LDPISEYEVYSNFN
+599 LDPIAESKIYNEFN
-613 AISGDKTTVYISHR
+613 VMAKNKTSLFISHR
-627 LASCRFCNKIVV
+627 LASTSFCDRIVLLENGGIAEEGTHGELMAANGTYKGL
-639 FDDGKIVQH
+639 FDIQSCWYKEDMEGGDG
-648 GSHEELLSDVNGKY
+648 E
-662 HELWNAQAQYYTT
+662 

>member
-1 MLENLL
+1 MKKKKPTHSVFSNFAWSLKMLLKYSKAAFFITALFIPINIGLRYLEIYLPSLVVSEITNGQTLTHSLLSIGIVMLLIMLGNIIVQALGHIRNSTLGIYRYKMTALVTRKQLSMFYQTYEQKEVRDLANRASNATQMWDGVQPLTDIVYNGFGMLENLL

-155 VGDIISCWNKANTVS
+155 VGGIISCWNKANTVS

-176 RDFVDYPEYDGSGI
+176 RDFVDYPEYNGSGI
-190 AKATDHMNTVPEI
+190 AKAADHMNTVPEI

-312 TCMRQ
+312 TCMCQ

-346 SGGEAQKLIYAAL
+346 SGGEAQKL
-359 KGGITVGSI
+359 
-368 AKYVTCI
+368 
-375 MLLVETLI
+375 M
-383 NIVTTTQ
+383 
-390 QALYNNHYLKRYFS
+390 
-404 YFDIPNNM
+404 
-412 YQGSLTVEKR
+412 
-422 DDNEYYVE
+422 
-430 FRNVSFKYPNTEA
+430 
-443 YALRNVNL
+443 
-451 KFKIGEKLAI
+451 
-461 VGMNGSGK
+461 
-469 TTFIKLLCRLYD
+469 
-481 PTEGEIL
+481 
-488 LNGVNIQKYDY
+488 
-499 DEYMSVFS
+499 
-507 VVFQDFSLFS
+507 
-517 FKIGEVVAS
+517 
-526 SKTFDENKVR
+526 
-536 ECLVKANFGD
+536 
-546 RLHEMPEGIHTYL
+546 
-559 YKGYD
+559 
-564 QSGIEISG
+564 
-572 GEAQKIALARALY
+572 LARALY
-585 KDSPFILLDEPTAA
+585 KDAPLLILDEPTAA
-599 LDPISEYEVYSNFN
+599 LDPIAESKIYNEFN
-613 AISGDKTTVYISHR
+613 VMAKNKTSLFISHR
-627 LASCRFCNKIVV
+627 LASTSFCDRIILLENGNITEEGTHQELMGANGTYKGL
-639 FDDGKIVQH
+639 FDIQSCWYKEDMEGGDG
-648 GSHEELLSDVNGKY
+648 E
-662 HELWNAQAQYYTT
+662 

>member
-1 MLENLL
+1 MLLKYSRAAFFITALFIPINIGLRYLEIYLPSLVVSEVTNGQTLNHSLLSIGIVMLLILLGNMIVQALGHIRNSTLGIYRYKMTDLVTRKQLSMFYQTYEQKEVRDLANRASIATQMWDGVQPLTDIVYSGFGMIENLL

-155 VGDIISCWNKANTVS
+155 VGGIISCWNKANTVS

-190 AKATDHMNTVPEI
+190 AKAADHMNTVPEI

-222 LSLKIKSGE
+222 LSFKIKSGE

-346 SGGEAQKLIYAAL
+346 SGGEAQKL
-359 KGGITVGSI
+359 
-368 AKYVTCI
+368 
-375 MLLVETLI
+375 M
-383 NIVTTTQ
+383 
-390 QALYNNHYLKRYFS
+390 
-404 YFDIPNNM
+404 
-412 YQGSLTVEKR
+412 
-422 DDNEYYVE
+422 
-430 FRNVSFKYPNTEA
+430 
-443 YALRNVNL
+443 
-451 KFKIGEKLAI
+451 
-461 VGMNGSGK
+461 
-469 TTFIKLLCRLYD
+469 
-481 PTEGEIL
+481 
-488 LNGVNIQKYDY
+488 
-499 DEYMSVFS
+499 
-507 VVFQDFSLFS
+507 
-517 FKIGEVVAS
+517 
-526 SKTFDENKVR
+526 
-536 ECLVKANFGD
+536 
-546 RLHEMPEGIHTYL
+546 
-559 YKGYD
+559 
-564 QSGIEISG
+564 
-572 GEAQKIALARALY
+572 LARALY
-585 KDSPFILLDEPTAA
+585 KDAPLLILDEPTAA
-599 LDPISEYEVYSNFN
+599 LDPIAESKIYNEFN
-613 AISGDKTTVYISHR
+613 VMAKNKTSLFISHR
-627 LASCRFCNKIVV
+627 LASTSFCDRIILLENGNITEEGTHQELMGANGTYKGL
-639 FDDGKIVQH
+639 FDIQSCWYKEDMEGGDG
-648 GSHEELLSDVNGKY
+648 E
-662 HELWNAQAQYYTT
+662 

>member
-1 MLENLL
+1 MKKKKPTHSVFSNFAWSLKMLLKYSKAAFFITALFIPINIGLRYLEIYLPSLVVSEITNGQTLTHSLLSIGIVMLLIMLGNIIVQALGHIRNSTLGIYRYKMTDLVTRKQLSMFYQTYEQKKVRDLANRASNATQMWDGVQPLTDIVYNSFGMLENLL

-155 VGDIISCWNKANTVS
+155 VGGIISCWNKANTVS

-190 AKATDHMNTVPEI
+190 AKAADHMNTVPEI

-222 LSLKIKSGE
+222 LTLKIKSGE

-346 SGGEAQKLIYAAL
+346 SGGEAQKL
-359 KGGITVGSI
+359 
-368 AKYVTCI
+368 
-375 MLLVETLI
+375 M
-383 NIVTTTQ
+383 
-390 QALYNNHYLKRYFS
+390 
-404 YFDIPNNM
+404 
-412 YQGSLTVEKR
+412 
-422 DDNEYYVE
+422 
-430 FRNVSFKYPNTEA
+430 
-443 YALRNVNL
+443 
-451 KFKIGEKLAI
+451 
-461 VGMNGSGK
+461 
-469 TTFIKLLCRLYD
+469 
-481 PTEGEIL
+481 
-488 LNGVNIQKYDY
+488 
-499 DEYMSVFS
+499 
-507 VVFQDFSLFS
+507 
-517 FKIGEVVAS
+517 
-526 SKTFDENKVR
+526 
-536 ECLVKANFGD
+536 
-546 RLHEMPEGIHTYL
+546 
-559 YKGYD
+559 
-564 QSGIEISG
+564 
-572 GEAQKIALARALY
+572 LARALY
-585 KDSPFILLDEPTAA
+585 KDAPLLILDEPTAA
-599 LDPISEYEVYSNFN
+599 LDPIAESKIYNEFN
-613 AISGDKTTVYISHR
+613 VMAKNKASLFISHR
-627 LASCRFCNKIVV
+627 LASTSFCDRIILLENGNITEEGTHQELMGANGTYKGL
-639 FDDGKIVQH
+639 FDIQSCWYKEDMEGGDG
-648 GSHEELLSDVNGKY
+648 E
-662 HELWNAQAQYYTT
+662 